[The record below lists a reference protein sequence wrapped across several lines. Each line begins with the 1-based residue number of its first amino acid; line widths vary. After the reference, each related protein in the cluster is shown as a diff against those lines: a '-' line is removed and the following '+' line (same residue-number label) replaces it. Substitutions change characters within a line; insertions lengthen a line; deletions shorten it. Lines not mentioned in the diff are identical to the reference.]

1 VLVEYEGI
9 SPKPPKNELITSNKQ
24 PETCN
29 LLRMLSIHLH
39 NVILFA
45 HHGLYEHEQ
54 INGNNFEVNI
64 TVNYRPKQLVSD
76 IEQTINYVE
85 VFNLLNNR
93 MQIATPLLETLV
105 MDIATQILAQFQLT
119 EEVFISIK
127 KLQPP
132 IADFNGS
139 VGVSY
144 FLKKSELHL

>member
-1 VLVEYEGI
+1 
-9 SPKPPKNELITSNKQ
+9 
-24 PETCN
+24 
-29 LLRMLSIHLH
+29 MLSIHLN
-39 NVILFA
+39 NVIIFA
-45 HHGLYEHEQ
+45 YHGLYDHEQ
-54 INGNNFEVNI
+54 VNGNNFEVNI
-64 TVNYRPKQLVSD
+64 TINYLPNQLVNS

-85 VFNLLNNR
+85 VFDLVNNR

-105 MDIATQILAQFQLT
+105 MEIATQILAQFRLA

-144 FLKKSELHL
+144 SLKKSV